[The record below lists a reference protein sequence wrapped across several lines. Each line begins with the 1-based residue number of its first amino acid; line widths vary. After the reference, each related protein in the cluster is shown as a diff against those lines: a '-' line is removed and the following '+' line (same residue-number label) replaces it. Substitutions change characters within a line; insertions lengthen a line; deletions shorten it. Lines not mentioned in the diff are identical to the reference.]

1 MLTSPGHFGCVYRGL
16 LRLEHQK
23 EEEQVAVKTLK
34 APTGKPQ
41 QEHLKHH
48 KTKKVVRTPKAFAK
62 IRHMYL
68 FLIMLPMV

>member
-1 MLTSPGHFGCVYRGL
+1 MTSPGHFGCVYRGL

-34 APTGKPQ
+34 APTGKTQ

-48 KTKKVVRTPKAFAK
+48 KAKEVVKTHKAIVK
-62 IRHMYL
+62 LGHMYL
-68 FLIMLPMV
+68 FLIILPIM

>member
-41 QEHLKHH
+41 QEHLKHRKAKEVV
-48 KTKKVVRTPKAFAK
+48 KTLKAFVK
-62 IRHMYL
+62 LGHMCIFFNYAA
-68 FLIMLPMV
+68 